1 MNRQHS
7 TPSIQSVTANRWQ
20 SGTVS
25 ANDESLKKTVTQ
37 QRQRSYKN
45 TQPGVPTGLASLD
58 QALPWKG
65 LPTRGLIEIVCKP
78 SDMAELQLL
87 LPVLQQRSQGKQ
99 SLLWMTPPYSLQGEA
114 LQQTGI
120 NLKNSF
126 VIPAQA
132 QCNQALWSLEKALQS
147 KECSMV
153 LAWQNWLSARVLRRL
168 ELAAQHGNTL
178 GVVFHQRPQ
187 PRSSTSL
194 QLQIQVLND
203 RISGRRALEVTVLQ
217 AAGQALGSKHRLML
231 S

>member
-1 MNRQHS
+1 
-7 TPSIQSVTANRWQ
+7 
-20 SGTVS
+20 
-25 ANDESLKKTVTQ
+25 
-37 QRQRSYKN
+37 
-45 TQPGVPTGLASLD
+45 
-58 QALPWKG
+58 
-65 LPTRGLIEIVCKP
+65 
-78 SDMAELQLL
+78 
-87 LPVLQQRSQGKQ
+87 
-99 SLLWMTPPYSLQGEA
+99 MTPPYSLQGEA

-126 VIPAQA
+126 VIPAQT

-217 AAGQALGSKHRLML
+217 AAGQTLGSKHRLML